1 MSVPLQIPQHDLDV
15 LQDALSSV
23 KLRISTRPYVH
34 GRSACVGWSDVR
46 QAKRIAKFTQL
57 PEVVNVQR
65 LANKLIAKFYPG
77 FQWTS
82 LMLNKDSVAAAHQ
95 DKNNVN
101 FSVAIV
107 IFPGSKHPL
116 DGALFS
122 TDHGVICPAN
132 HMNMFNGNEEHYN
145 ESYEG
150 SPRWSIIA
158 FHHKSWARS
167 QQWHADFLLDL
178 EYNLPKTDDK
188 GDDKGED
195 KDKDDDKDKDENED
209 EDPFIDDTGDEEE
222 DCDDA
227 CDVVLNI
234 EHMLG
239 NTIKVFALP
248 TDTMLVVKGYIRN
261 KTNIRR
267 DRQQLVLGLLLL
279 EDTNTVSDYMLDAE
293 SNIKLILDM
302 SAAAAGVKKT
312 IQKNAKKLKSL
323 QQELDDGAATLT
335 ETAQKDPDLKILD
348 ARIKAIIDAPNA
360 LKDAV
365 FKMTLPDLM
374 EFKEEYSKTSNLKTR
389 GDMMAGIIFSTQ
401 AIEELDKRANAYS
414 EIKDLLT
421 SVAQVVYERNYAGTK
436 SNKNTFADVM
446 SERSNELAGVKKKTT
461 AEARII

>member
-1 MSVPLQIPQHDLDV
+1 MQGHVVDVRTSAFFDQAPAMSVPLQIPQHDLDV

-167 QQWHADFLLDL
+167 QQWHANFLLDL
-178 EYNLPKTDDK
+178 EYNLPK
-188 GDDKGED
+188 
-195 KDKDDDKDKDENED
+195 KDFQDFVQEQEGGHAALHGVLRQCGRAPDV
-209 EDPFIDDTGDEEE
+209 PRGTG
-222 DCDDA
+222 C
-227 CDVVLNI
+227 
-234 EHMLG
+234 
-239 NTIKVFALP
+239 
-248 TDTMLVVKGYIRN
+248 
-261 KTNIRR
+261 
-267 DRQQLVLGLLLL
+267 
-279 EDTNTVSDYMLDAE
+279 
-293 SNIKLILDM
+293 
-302 SAAAAGVKKT
+302 
-312 IQKNAKKLKSL
+312 
-323 QQELDDGAATLT
+323 
-335 ETAQKDPDLKILD
+335 
-348 ARIKAIIDAPNA
+348 
-360 LKDAV
+360 
-365 FKMTLPDLM
+365 
-374 EFKEEYSKTSNLKTR
+374 
-389 GDMMAGIIFSTQ
+389 
-401 AIEELDKRANAYS
+401 
-414 EIKDLLT
+414 
-421 SVAQVVYERNYAGTK
+421 
-436 SNKNTFADVM
+436 
-446 SERSNELAGVKKKTT
+446 
-461 AEARII
+461 

>member
-178 EYNLPKTDDK
+178 EYNLPKN
-188 GDDKGED
+188 DDKGED

-209 EDPFIDDTGDEEE
+209 DDPFIDDTGDEEE

-261 KTNIRR
+261 KTNISR
-267 DRQQLVLGLLLL
+267 DRQQLVLGQLLL

-293 SNIKLILDM
+293 SDIKLVLNM
-302 SAAAAGVKKT
+302 SAAGKRARGETSKKDDAIQTIVVKPSAMPGDLPIFQEAMRLET
-312 IQKNAKKLKSL
+312 IDIKAWLKSL
-323 QQELDDGAATLT
+323 EQKQLDDLQTKLEST
-335 ETAQKDPDLKILD
+335 KTNSNYDWHVTSYIMHV
-348 ARIKAIIDAPNA
+348 R
-360 LKDAV
+360 
-365 FKMTLPDLM
+365 
-374 EFKEEYSKTSNLKTR
+374 EFKVLE
-389 GDMMAGIIFSTQ
+389 
-401 AIEELDKRANAYS
+401 
-414 EIKDLLT
+414 DLLET
-421 SVAQVVYERNYAGTK
+421 HPEQNL
-436 SNKNTFADVM
+436 N
-446 SERSNELAGVKKKTT
+446 
-461 AEARII
+461 

>member
-195 KDKDDDKDKDENED
+195 KDDDKDKDENED

-227 CDVVLNI
+227 GDVVLNI

-267 DRQQLVLGLLLL
+267 DRQQLVLGQLLL

-293 SNIKLILDM
+293 SDIKLVLDM
-302 SAAAAGVKKT
+302 SAAAGKVKNTKAKDKKT
-312 IQKNAKKLKSL
+312 AGLYREMQDGAQAFIQAEAFDKDAGKWRLLIKGF
-323 QQELDDGAATLT
+323 LDD
-335 ETAQKDPDLKILD
+335 
-348 ARIKAIIDAPNA
+348 PNA
-360 LKDAV
+360 ILA
-365 FKMTLPDLM
+365 MINRLTLPDLVILSSA
-374 EFKEEYSKTSNLKTR
+374 YN
-389 GDMMAGIIFSTQ
+389 STTNVQ
-401 AIEELDKRANAYS
+401 DRYKALGAALYGEMWKNAT
-414 EIKDLLT
+414 ERKDLYAEIFETMT
-421 SVAQVVYERNYAGTK
+421 SSVGYIYEKNYAG
-436 SNKNTFADVM
+436 SHRQHKNTV
-446 SERSNELAGVKKKTT
+446 SCHLQVQLNKLAGVSKTDT
-461 AEARII
+461 EVLERT